1 MQWNFLWVE
10 IGTICLILCGFYH
23 NQDGSFCEILKK
35 VCFGGFLWIRQKR
48 PSVIKNHLR
57 AWLLNTI
64 PMYGWNIVQTGEVDL
79 WQSWF
84 EVCSWLN
91 KSPKFKNGQ
100 LRFISSYVWNMSSYV
115 WNEFQQWLN
124 HVRSARRNFQSLSLR
139 AAASG
144 QLCLYRGQFR
154 CKQIHSVQL
163 FWNLIRKE
171 SKEKSS
177 TFSKIPVAIK
187 EWSEML
193 K

>member
-64 PMYGWNIVQTGEVDL
+64 PMYGWNIVQNGEVDL

-84 EVCSWLN
+84 EVWTSHQSSKMDKCVSFPVMFGTCPVMFETNSNNGWITFAQLAVIFNHSRFVRPHQTVVFCIVDSFVANKFTLSNCS
-91 KSPKFKNGQ
+91 G
-100 LRFISSYVWNMSSYV
+100 I
-115 WNEFQQWLN
+115 
-124 HVRSARRNFQSLSLR
+124 
-139 AAASG
+139 
-144 QLCLYRGQFR
+144 
-154 CKQIHSVQL
+154 
-163 FWNLIRKE
+163 
-171 SKEKSS
+171 
-177 TFSKIPVAIK
+177 
-187 EWSEML
+187 
-193 K
+193 

>member
-1 MQWNFLWVE
+1 MLWFLGEVE
-10 IGTICLILCGFYH
+10 KDIISLISDGFYH

-64 PMYGWNIVQTGEVDL
+64 PMYGWNIVQNGEVDL

-84 EVCSWLN
+84 EVCWWLN

-100 LRFISSYVWNMSSYV
+100 MCFISSYV

-177 TFSKIPVAIK
+177 TFSKIPIAIK
-187 EWSEML
+187 EWFEML